1 VKVLASNQNLS
12 IQVGANDGET
22 ISIQLQKINSKTLGL
37 DSFDITGGSIQHEN
51 LGKTPVEN
59 GDTVSVKF
67 DVSDLNDV
75 TDSTSATT
83 SKHGDVYALKDGSG
97 YVALADNGKYYTLD
111 TSDASGLTYD
121 STTAVDADTVDMS
134 GGPVDSIVAD
144 VAVDTD
150 TNMDSAAL
158 TAVNGADG
166 KPTGEYILDN
176 GDGTYNK
183 VSIAADGTAT
193 KGDAVSVDPLKALDD
208 ALSDV
213 DSLRSNLGAYQN
225 RFESAIDN
233 LNTTTTNLSAARSRI
248 EDADYAVEVSN
259 MTRAQIL
266 QQAGTA
272 VLSQANQVPQSV
284 LSLLR

>member
-1 VKVLASNQNLS
+1 
-12 IQVGANDGET
+12 
-22 ISIQLQKINSKTLGL
+22 
-37 DSFDITGGSIQHEN
+37 
-51 LGKTPVEN
+51 
-59 GDTVSVKF
+59 
-67 DVSDLNDV
+67 
-75 TDSTSATT
+75 
-83 SKHGDVYALKDGSG
+83 LKDGSG
-97 YVALADNGKYYTLD
+97 YVALANDGKYYALNTD
-111 TSDASGLTYD
+111 DVSTLTYD
-121 STTAVDADTVDMS
+121 STGTAVDADTVDVS

-144 VAVDTD
+144 VTLDTS
-150 TNMDSAAL
+150 TNMDSADL
-158 TAVNGADG
+158 TALNDADG
-166 KPTGEYILDN
+166 NPTGEYIVNN